1 MPLTI
6 ERFTQRLTSSG
17 VMAEDE
23 LREWLDKYP
32 TGKRPRDGEQLAR
45 ELVKR
50 KRLTAYQALEI
61 YTGKGESLV
70 LGNYLVLDKIGEGG
84 MGVVLKAEHRRMRR
98 VVALKIMSGV
108 ALSTR
113 GAMQRFEREVQA
125 VAKLEHSNIVTAYD
139 ADQAGDTSFLVMQFV
154 EGEDLSAIIKKS
166 GPLPVDRAVDCVL
179 QAARGLEFAH
189 QNGVIHRDIKPHNLL
204 LSKDGV
210 VKILDLGLARI
221 EDPLGAN
228 QESTLTSTGAVLGT
242 IDYMSPEQAEDTK
255 MADARSDVYSLG
267 CTLFYLL
274 TGRAPYS
281 GDTAM
286 KRLIGHREAPIPSL
300 VEVVEAES
308 RKRQRPTVDSAAS
321 RQLLAALDSVFRKM
335 VAKRSADRYS
345 SMTQVVADLQ
355 LCLTVPVAKVTPVMV
370 PSEETKLNDFLSK
383 ISDPNFTEASFA
395 SQFGVLPEDAVTVQF
410 RGEVSDTD
418 PATLTSVSATVKRRA
433 KTNAWWHDPNKLAI
447 VITVAVLLAFLG
459 WLASSPKGTVS
470 PGSEENRKP
479 KGKSELRTFSS
490 NEWLHN
496 VA

>member
-17 VMAEDE
+17 VMTADE
-23 LREWLDKYP
+23 LREWLDKLP
-32 TGKRPRDGEQLAR
+32 EGKLPRDGEELAR

-61 YTGKGESLV
+61 YMGKGQSLV

-98 VVALKIMSGV
+98 LVALKIISSA

-125 VAKLEHSNIVTAYD
+125 VARLEHSNIVTAYD
-139 ADQAGDTSFLVMQFV
+139 ADQVGDTSFLVMQFV
-154 EGEDLSAIIKKS
+154 DGEDLSAIIKRS
-166 GPLPVDRAVDCVL
+166 GPLSVDRAVDYVL

-189 QNGVIHRDIKPHNLL
+189 QNGVTHRDIKPHNLL
-204 LSKDGV
+204 LGKDGV

-221 EDPLGAN
+221 EDPMGAN
-228 QESTLTSTGAVLGT
+228 HESTLTSTGAVLGT

-274 TGRAPYS
+274 TGRAPYP
-281 GDTAM
+281 GDTVM
-286 KRLIGHREAPIPSL
+286 KRLLGHREAPIPSL
-300 VEVVEAES
+300 VEVVETES
-308 RKRQRPTVDSAAS
+308 RKLQRPAVDSAAN
-321 RQLLAALDSVFRKM
+321 RPLLAALESVFRKM

-355 LCLTVPVAKVTPVMV
+355 RCLTAPVAKIAPVLV

-383 ISDPNFTEASFA
+383 ISDPNFSETSIA
-395 SQFGVLPEDAVTVQF
+395 SQFSALPEDAATVQF
-410 RGEVSDTD
+410 RGEVFDTD
-418 PATLTSVSATVKRRA
+418 PTTLTSVSATVKRRS

-447 VITVAVLLAFLG
+447 VITVALLLAVLG
-459 WLASSPKGTVS
+459 WLASS
-470 PGSEENRKP
+470 
-479 KGKSELRTFSS
+479 
-490 NEWLHN
+490 
-496 VA
+496 